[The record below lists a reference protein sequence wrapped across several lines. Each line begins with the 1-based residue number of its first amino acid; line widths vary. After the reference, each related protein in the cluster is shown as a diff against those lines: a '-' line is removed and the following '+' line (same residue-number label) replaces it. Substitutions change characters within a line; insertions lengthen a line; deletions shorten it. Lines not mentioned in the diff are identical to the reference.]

1 MWKSCGFFLTSKGY
15 ESVEIVLSG
24 QKFALSL
31 PYCLQRTKQ
40 LKCHNTN
47 HYK

>member
-31 PYCLQRTKQ
+31 PLLSSTHKTIKMSQ
-40 LKCHNTN
+40 
-47 HYK
+47 YKSL